1 MNIPIMQPD
10 DREIFDLTDFCHF
23 NEMENF
29 SNHLYLEHKG
39 ARTGVIGGD
48 DPCEAP
54 INGISPKV
62 FSLLMMANEDLY
74 FSPVT
79 PHPDVGIMLE
89 LPLPF
94 GQLTAYSMTPG
105 CWTSPSGGTRFLGFL
120 MTYNQHHKALAPL
133 IQDEFKNVI
142 VMPEIEGEQL
152 VLASFL
158 ALDIEYYLN
167 DICQI
172 VCNLLKTCIEIDS
185 RLSKR
190 N

>member
-1 MNIPIMQPD
+1 M
-10 DREIFDLTDFCHF
+10 
-23 NEMENF
+23 
-29 SNHLYLEHKG
+29 
-39 ARTGVIGGD
+39 IGGD
-48 DPCEAP
+48 DPFEEP

-62 FSLLMMANEDLY
+62 FSLLMMANEDIY
-74 FSPVT
+74 FSSVT

-94 GQLTAYSMTPG
+94 GQLTAYSMQPG

-120 MTYNQHHKALAPL
+120 TYHKHHKALAPVV
-133 IQDEFKNVI
+133 IQGDFKNVI
-142 VMPEIEGEQL
+142 VLPETEDERL

-158 ALDIEYYLN
+158 ALDDEYYLN

-185 RLSKR
+185 LLAKR